1 MTEQYRI
8 TSVGIAGGRWQV
20 IINPVGSRDKKEK
33 IVMTLSDEEV
43 GRLIKGFGLKVWSE
57 LCFHEFELE
66 SKERILELIAIPVVD
81 QTQQI
86 QKP

>member
-1 MTEQYRI
+1 MTERYRI
-8 TSVGIAGGRWQV
+8 TSVRLVSGRWQ
-20 IINPVGSRDKKEK
+20 ISINPIGSRDKKEK

-43 GRLIKGFGLKVWSE
+43 GKLLVIFGLKVWSE

-66 SKERILELIAIPVVD
+66 SKERILELIAIPTD